1 MSDLK
6 PNITP
11 GAYCGTC
18 KRTVDV
24 SPLLDKADLP
34 EALKSGKDVAV
45 MHVTAEGDHIWNLDV
60 EDRQHNAI
68 GKRICL
74 GQLLSSDLKN
84 CRSGVVSV

>member
-1 MSDLK
+1 MADIK
-6 PNITP
+6 PNVTLQ
-11 GAYCGTC
+11 AYCGTC

-60 EDRQHNAI
+60 EDRQHLSNAI
-68 GKRICL
+68 GK
-74 GQLLSSDLKN
+74 GFA
-84 CRSGVVSV
+84 